1 MWTGEFSQGAAAP
14 GNNVQA
20 QLYRYAEDI
29 QALVAENDDLQSKYV
44 SLDRT
49 YRSVSEYRHLLA
61 TLMRTTAEGYLSTD
75 LTGKVVGC
83 THSANLIFGRG
94 NLIGIDLFRL
104 IAEESRP
111 EVLAIMNGG
120 TAPVSTVRLVHA
132 DGRHIAARVRL
143 VSAAS
148 DHPPKIIH
156 WIVRPLVDD
165 SIHSSG
171 LESEYADPLSEGLF
185 VTDLAGR
192 VVTVNATFCRITG
205 YEPSDVLGLHLLEMS
220 STVQVDGVLEG
231 VWGQLPA
238 TGGWQGEVV
247 GRRKNGE
254 VFPEWLSIN
263 AVRGNDGDVVG
274 YFGIFHDLSGL
285 QESEQCLSRMAY
297 YDVLTGLPNRHLFND
312 RLRMALSNVR
322 RSGKRMGLF
331 FIDLDRFKQINDSL
345 GHDVGDELLISVAQ
359 RIKSVIREVD
369 TVARLGGDE
378 FSVILPNLKDRQDAA
393 LVASKILEVCQPA
406 IHVGSHHLLS
416 SPSIGI
422 ALFPENGDDESS
434 LLRRADL
441 AMYRAKAEGG
451 NTYRF
456 FEQGDEGDADSLTL
470 ETAFRAA
477 LKRDEL
483 YLVYQPQMA
492 ADCSEIVGVEA
503 LMRWRHPEFGEVSPN
518 VFIPIAEWTGAIT
531 EIGHWVI
538 RTACRQ
544 MSEWRDAGIPIRR
557 VAVNI
562 SPRQLRAQNFPK
574 MVIDELL
581 ASGLPGSAL
590 ELEITESELM
600 LYPEITLNKLAEL
613 RSYGISIAVDDFGT
627 GYSNL
632 ARLRALPI
640 DRIKVDRSFVLDIEA
655 DANAKAISSCIV
667 TLAKA
672 MNLEVVAEGV
682 ETHGQLKQL
691 LHQGCDL
698 IQGYLFGRP
707 MTPEVLNTWFHEDG
721 AETQR

>member
-1 MWTGEFSQGAAAP
+1 MWTDDFSQRSASACE
-14 GNNVQA
+14 NMLA
-20 QLYRYAEDI
+20 QLFRYAEDV
-29 QALVAENDDLQSKYV
+29 QTLLAENDDLQSKYV

-75 LTGKVVGC
+75 SSGKVVGC
-83 THSANLIFGRG
+83 TRSVNLIFGRE
-94 NLIGIDLFRL
+94 NLIGIDFFCL
-104 IAEESRP
+104 IAEASRP
-111 EVLAIMNGG
+111 EILAIMNGG
-120 TAPVSTVRLVHA
+120 NAPVSIVRLAHA

-143 VSAAS
+143 VSSAS
-148 DHPPKIIH
+148 DRPQKEMH

-165 SIHSSG
+165 SIQTSSS
-171 LESEYADPLSEGLF
+171 ESEFAEPLSEGLF
-185 VTDLAGR
+185 VTDLAGK
-192 VVTVNATFCRITG
+192 VVTVNTTFCRITG
-205 YEPSDVLGLHLLEMS
+205 YEASEVLGLHMLTMN
-220 STVQVDGVLEG
+220 STVLGDGVLEG
-231 VWGQLPA
+231 VWGQLPV
-238 TGGWQGEVV
+238 TGGWQGEIM

-254 VFPEWLSIN
+254 TFPEWLAIN
-263 AVRGNDGDVVG
+263 AVRGNDGNVVG
-274 YFGIFHDLSGL
+274 YFGTFHDLSGL

-345 GHDVGDELLISVAQ
+345 GHEVGDELLISVAQ

-378 FSVILPNLKDRQDAA
+378 FSVILPNLSDPQDAA
-393 LVASKILEVCQPA
+393 MVASKILEVCQPA
-406 IHVGSHHLLS
+406 IHVGSHQLQS

-422 ALFPENGDDESS
+422 AMFPENGDDESS

-441 AMYRAKAEGG
+441 AMYSAKAEGG

-456 FEQGDEGDADSLTL
+456 FEQGDEREIDRLTL
-470 ETAFRAA
+470 ETAFRSA

-492 ADCSEIVGVEA
+492 ADCTEIVGVEA
-503 LMRWRHPEFGEVSPN
+503 LMRWKHPEFGDVLPN
-518 VFIPIAEWTGAIT
+518 VFIPIAERTGVIT
-531 EIGHWVI
+531 EIGRWLI
-538 RTACRQ
+538 RTACSQ
-544 MSEWRDAGIPIRR
+544 MVQWRTAGIPIRR
-557 VAVNI
+557 VGVNV
-562 SPRQLRAQNFPK
+562 SPRQLRDQNFPNI
-574 MVIDELL
+574 VIDELL

-600 LYPEITLNKLAEL
+600 LYPEATLNKLVEL
-613 RSYGISIAVDDFGT
+613 RSHGISIAIDDFGT

-632 ARLRALPI
+632 ARLRSLPI
-640 DRIKVDRSFVLDIEA
+640 DRIKVDRSLVLGIEA
-655 DANAKAISSCIV
+655 DTNAHAISACIV

-672 MNLEVVAEGV
+672 MKLEVIAEGV
-682 ETHGQLKQL
+682 ETHGQLEQL
-691 LHQGCDL
+691 LHQGCDF
-698 IQGYLFGRP
+698 IQGYLLGRP
-707 MTPEVLNTWFHEDG
+707 MTPDCLNTWFLEEG
-721 AETQR
+721 AKAQ

>member
-171 LESEYADPLSEGLF
+171 LESENADPLSEGLF

-205 YEPSDVLGLHLLEMS
+205 YEPSDVLGLHLLEMN

-393 LVASKILEVCQPA
+393 LVASKILEACQPA
-406 IHVGSHHLLS
+406 IHIGSHHLLS

-477 LKRDEL
+477 LKR
-483 YLVYQPQMA
+483 A
-492 ADCSEIVGVEA
+492 C
-503 LMRWRHPEFGEVSPN
+503 PEF
-518 VFIPIAEWTGAIT
+518 
-531 EIGHWVI
+531 
-538 RTACRQ
+538 C
-544 MSEWRDAGIPIRR
+544 
-557 VAVNI
+557 VN
-562 SPRQLRAQNFPK
+562 
-574 MVIDELL
+574 
-581 ASGLPGSAL
+581 
-590 ELEITESELM
+590 
-600 LYPEITLNKLAEL
+600 
-613 RSYGISIAVDDFGT
+613 
-627 GYSNL
+627 
-632 ARLRALPI
+632 
-640 DRIKVDRSFVLDIEA
+640 
-655 DANAKAISSCIV
+655 
-667 TLAKA
+667 
-672 MNLEVVAEGV
+672 GV
-682 ETHGQLKQL
+682 
-691 LHQGCDL
+691 
-698 IQGYLFGRP
+698 
-707 MTPEVLNTWFHEDG
+707 
-721 AETQR
+721 

>member
-1 MWTGEFSQGAAAP
+1 MWTDDFSQCAAAA
-14 GNNVQA
+14 GENMRA
-20 QLYRYAEDI
+20 QLFRYAEDV
-29 QALVAENDDLQSKYV
+29 QALLAENDDLQSKYV

-75 LTGKVVGC
+75 LSGKVVGC
-83 THSANLIFGRG
+83 THSANLIFGRE
-94 NLIGIDLFRL
+94 NLIGIDLSCL
-104 IAEESRP
+104 IAEASRP
-111 EVLAIMNGG
+111 EILAIMNGG
-120 TAPVSTVRLVHA
+120 NAPVSTVRLVHA

-143 VSAAS
+143 VSNAS
-148 DHPPKIIH
+148 DRPQKVIH

-165 SIHSSG
+165 SIQASS
-171 LESEYADPLSEGLF
+171 LENEYAEPLSEGLF
-185 VTDLAGR
+185 VTDLAGK

-205 YEPSDVLGLHLLEMS
+205 YEASDVLGLHMLNMNF
-220 STVQVDGVLEG
+220 TVLGDGVLEG
-231 VWGQLPA
+231 VWGQLPV

-247 GRRKNGE
+247 GRRKDGE
-254 VFPEWLSIN
+254 TFPEWLSIN
-263 AVRGNDGDVVG
+263 AVRGSDGNVVG
-274 YFGIFHDLSGL
+274 YFGTFHDLSGL

-378 FSVILPNLKDRQDAA
+378 FSVILPNLSDPQDAA
-393 LVASKILEVCQPA
+393 MVAGKILEACQPA
-406 IHVGSHHLLS
+406 IHVGSHQLQA
-416 SPSIGI
+416 SPSIGV
-422 ALFPENGDDESS
+422 AMFPENGNDESS

-456 FEQGDEGDADSLTL
+456 FEQDDEGESDRLTL

-492 ADCSEIVGVEA
+492 ADCTEIVGVEA
-503 LMRWRHPEFGEVSPN
+503 LMRWRHPEFGDVSPN
-518 VFIPIAEWTGAIT
+518 VFIPIAEWTGVIT
-531 EIGHWVI
+531 EIGRWLI

-544 MSEWRDAGIPIRR
+544 MAEWRNAGIPIRR
-557 VAVNI
+557 VAVNV
-562 SPRQLRAQNFPK
+562 SPRQLRDQNFPNI
-574 MVIDELL
+574 VIDELR

-600 LYPEITLNKLAEL
+600 LYPEATLNKLAEI
-613 RSYGISIAVDDFGT
+613 RSYGISIAIDDFGT

-655 DANAKAISSCIV
+655 DTNANAISACIV

-682 ETHGQLKQL
+682 ETNGQLEYL
-691 LHQGCDL
+691 LRQGCDL

-707 MTPEVLNTWFHEDG
+707 MTPEVLNTWFHEEG
-721 AETQR
+721 GEAQR

>member
-1 MWTGEFSQGAAAP
+1 MWTDDFSQCAASA
-14 GNNVQA
+14 GKNICA
-20 QLYRYAEDI
+20 QLFRYAEDV
-29 QALVAENDDLQSKYV
+29 QALLAENDDLQRKYV

-49 YRSVSEYRHLLA
+49 YRSISEYRHLLA

-75 LTGKVVGC
+75 LSGKVVGC
-83 THSANLIFGRG
+83 THSANLIFGRE
-94 NLIGIDLFRL
+94 NLIGIDLFCL
-104 IAEESRP
+104 IAEASRP
-111 EVLAIMNGG
+111 EILAIMNGG
-120 TAPVSTVRLVHA
+120 NAPVSTVRLVHA

-143 VSAAS
+143 VSSAS
-148 DHPPKIIH
+148 DRPQKVIH

-165 SIHSSG
+165 SIQASS
-171 LESEYADPLSEGLF
+171 LENEYAEPLSEGLF
-185 VTDLAGR
+185 VTNLAGK

-205 YEPSDVLGLHLLEMS
+205 YEASDVLGLHMLNMN
-220 STVQVDGVLEG
+220 STVLGDGVLEG
-231 VWGQLPA
+231 VWGQLPV

-247 GRRKNGE
+247 GRRKDGE
-254 VFPEWLSIN
+254 TFPEWLSIN
-263 AVRGNDGDVVG
+263 AVRGSDGNVVG
-274 YFGIFHDLSGL
+274 YFGTFHDLSGL

-378 FSVILPNLKDRQDAA
+378 FSVILPNLSDPQDAA
-393 LVASKILEVCQPA
+393 MVAGKILEACQPA
-406 IHVGSHHLLS
+406 IHVGSHQLLS

-422 ALFPENGDDESS
+422 AMFPENGDDESS

-441 AMYRAKAEGG
+441 AMYSAKAEGG

-456 FEQGDEGDADSLTL
+456 FEQGNEGESDRLTL

-492 ADCSEIVGVEA
+492 ADCTEIVGVEA
-503 LMRWRHPEFGEVSPN
+503 LMRWRHPEFGDVSPN
-518 VFIPIAEWTGAIT
+518 VFIPIAEWTGVIT
-531 EIGHWVI
+531 EIGRWLI

-544 MSEWRDAGIPIRR
+544 MAEWRDAGIPIRR
-557 VAVNI
+557 VAVNV
-562 SPRQLRAQNFPK
+562 SPRQLRDQNFPNI
-574 MVIDELL
+574 VIDELR

-600 LYPEITLNKLAEL
+600 LYPEATLNKLAEI
-613 RSYGISIAVDDFGT
+613 RSYGISIAIDDFGT

-655 DANAKAISSCIV
+655 DTNANAISACIV

-682 ETHGQLKQL
+682 ETNGQLEYL
-691 LHQGCDL
+691 LRQGCDL

-707 MTPEVLNTWFHEDG
+707 MTPEVLNTWFHEEDG
-721 AETQR
+721 EAQR

>member
-1 MWTGEFSQGAAAP
+1 
-14 GNNVQA
+14 
-20 QLYRYAEDI
+20 
-29 QALVAENDDLQSKYV
+29 
-44 SLDRT
+44 
-49 YRSVSEYRHLLA
+49 
-61 TLMRTTAEGYLSTD
+61 
-75 LTGKVVGC
+75 
-83 THSANLIFGRG
+83 
-94 NLIGIDLFRL
+94 
-104 IAEESRP
+104 
-111 EVLAIMNGG
+111 MN
-120 TAPVSTVRLVHA
+120 
-132 DGRHIAARVRL
+132 
-143 VSAAS
+143 
-148 DHPPKIIH
+148 
-156 WIVRPLVDD
+156 
-165 SIHSSG
+165 
-171 LESEYADPLSEGLF
+171 
-185 VTDLAGR
+185 
-192 VVTVNATFCRITG
+192 
-205 YEPSDVLGLHLLEMS
+205 

>member
-1 MWTGEFSQGAAAP
+1 
-14 GNNVQA
+14 
-20 QLYRYAEDI
+20 
-29 QALVAENDDLQSKYV
+29 
-44 SLDRT
+44 
-49 YRSVSEYRHLLA
+49 
-61 TLMRTTAEGYLSTD
+61 
-75 LTGKVVGC
+75 
-83 THSANLIFGRG
+83 
-94 NLIGIDLFRL
+94 
-104 IAEESRP
+104 
-111 EVLAIMNGG
+111 
-120 TAPVSTVRLVHA
+120 
-132 DGRHIAARVRL
+132 
-143 VSAAS
+143 
-148 DHPPKIIH
+148 
-156 WIVRPLVDD
+156 
-165 SIHSSG
+165 
-171 LESEYADPLSEGLF
+171 
-185 VTDLAGR
+185 
-192 VVTVNATFCRITG
+192 
-205 YEPSDVLGLHLLEMS
+205 
-220 STVQVDGVLEG
+220 
-231 VWGQLPA
+231 
-238 TGGWQGEVV
+238 
-247 GRRKNGE
+247 
-254 VFPEWLSIN
+254 
-263 AVRGNDGDVVG
+263 
-274 YFGIFHDLSGL
+274 
-285 QESEQCLSRMAY
+285 
-297 YDVLTGLPNRHLFND
+297 
-312 RLRMALSNVR
+312 
-322 RSGKRMGLF
+322 
-331 FIDLDRFKQINDSL
+331 
-345 GHDVGDELLISVAQ
+345 
-359 RIKSVIREVD
+359 
-369 TVARLGGDE
+369 
-378 FSVILPNLKDRQDAA
+378 
-393 LVASKILEVCQPA
+393 
-406 IHVGSHHLLS
+406 
-416 SPSIGI
+416 
-422 ALFPENGDDESS
+422 
-434 LLRRADL
+434 
-441 AMYRAKAEGG
+441 
-451 NTYRF
+451 
-456 FEQGDEGDADSLTL
+456 
-470 ETAFRAA
+470 
-477 LKRDEL
+477 
-483 YLVYQPQMA
+483 MA

>member
-1 MWTGEFSQGAAAP
+1 MWSDDFSQAAA
-14 GNNVQA
+14 GENMCA
-20 QLYRYAEDI
+20 QLFRYAEDV
-29 QALVAENDDLQSKYV
+29 QALLAENDDLQSKYV

-75 LTGKVVGC
+75 PTGKVIGC
-83 THSANLIFGRG
+83 THAANLIFGREE
-94 NLIGIDLFRL
+94 LIGIDFSCL
-104 IAEESRP
+104 IAEASRP
-111 EVLAIMNGG
+111 DMLAILDGG
-120 TAPVSTVRLVHA
+120 IAPASTVRLVHA
-132 DGRHIAARVRL
+132 DGRLIAARVRL
-143 VSAAS
+143 VTSAS
-148 DHPPKIIH
+148 DHPQKAFH

-165 SIHSSG
+165 SVQASS
-171 LESEYADPLSEGLF
+171 LESEYAEPLSEGLF
-185 VTDLAGR
+185 VTDLAGK
-192 VVTVNATFCRITG
+192 VITVNSTFCRITA
-205 YEPSDVLGLHLLEMS
+205 YEASDVIGQHVLNMNATVLG
-220 STVQVDGVLEG
+220 DGVLEG
-231 VWGQLPA
+231 VWGQLPV

-247 GRRKNGE
+247 GRRKDGE
-254 VFPEWLSIN
+254 TFPEWLSIN
-263 AVRGNDGDVVG
+263 AVRGNDGNVLG
-274 YFGIFHDLSGL
+274 YFGAFHDLSGL

-312 RLRMALSNVR
+312 RLRMALGNVR

-345 GHDVGDELLISVAQ
+345 GHDVGDELLVAVAQ
-359 RIKSVIREVD
+359 RIKCVVREVD

-378 FSVILPNLKDRQDAA
+378 FSVILHNLSDAQDAA
-393 LVASKILEVCQPA
+393 IVAGKILEALQQA
-406 IHVGSHHLLS
+406 IHVGPHQLQA

-422 ALFPENGDDESS
+422 AMFPENGDDESS

-441 AMYRAKAEGG
+441 AMYRAKSEGG
-451 NTYRF
+451 NNYRF
-456 FEQGDEGDADSLTL
+456 FEQDDEGESDRLTL

-477 LKRDEL
+477 LTRDEL

-492 ADCSEIVGVEA
+492 ADSTEMVGVEA

-531 EIGHWVI
+531 EIGRWLI

-544 MSEWRDAGIPIRR
+544 MAEWRDAGIPIRR
-557 VAVNI
+557 VAVNV
-562 SPRQLRAQNFPK
+562 SPRQLRDQNFPTI
-574 MVIDELL
+574 VIDELR
-581 ASGLPGSAL
+581 AAGLPGSAL

-600 LYPEITLNKLAEL
+600 LYTEATLDKLAEL
-613 RSYGISIAVDDFGT
+613 RSHGISIAIDDFGT

-655 DANAKAISSCIV
+655 DRNANAISACIV
-667 TLAKA
+667 SLAKA

-682 ETHGQLKQL
+682 ETNGQLEYL
-691 LHQGCDL
+691 LRQGCDL

-707 MTPEVLNTWFHEDG
+707 MTPDVLNTWFQKEG
-721 AETQR
+721 ARCSDDA

>member
-1 MWTGEFSQGAAAP
+1 
-14 GNNVQA
+14 
-20 QLYRYAEDI
+20 
-29 QALVAENDDLQSKYV
+29 
-44 SLDRT
+44 
-49 YRSVSEYRHLLA
+49 
-61 TLMRTTAEGYLSTD
+61 
-75 LTGKVVGC
+75 
-83 THSANLIFGRG
+83 
-94 NLIGIDLFRL
+94 
-104 IAEESRP
+104 
-111 EVLAIMNGG
+111 
-120 TAPVSTVRLVHA
+120 
-132 DGRHIAARVRL
+132 
-143 VSAAS
+143 
-148 DHPPKIIH
+148 
-156 WIVRPLVDD
+156 
-165 SIHSSG
+165 
-171 LESEYADPLSEGLF
+171 
-185 VTDLAGR
+185 
-192 VVTVNATFCRITG
+192 
-205 YEPSDVLGLHLLEMS
+205 
-220 STVQVDGVLEG
+220 
-231 VWGQLPA
+231 
-238 TGGWQGEVV
+238 
-247 GRRKNGE
+247 
-254 VFPEWLSIN
+254 
-263 AVRGNDGDVVG
+263 
-274 YFGIFHDLSGL
+274 
-285 QESEQCLSRMAY
+285 
-297 YDVLTGLPNRHLFND
+297 LFND